1 MDKSIQIVNE
11 NLRQVINGIREHL
24 EKSKNHLSTID
35 SEMDEKVNLAQ
46 KYKDIVIDSSHSS
59 NIPYLIHVY

>member
-24 EKSKNHLSTID
+24 EKSKKHLTT
-35 SEMDEKVNLAQ
+35 EMR
-46 KYKDIVIDSSHSS
+46 
-59 NIPYLIHVY
+59 